1 MMGTTHTLDMIEM
14 MDTRQ
19 DDPMTARRPALDD
32 DYERARQRHLQ
43 AFLARVPG
51 EVEKL
56 AWPLERLHA
65 VRDARLRALVR
76 TAKERSPWH
85 ARRLRHVD
93 PATLRGD
100 DLSAIPPMTRADLM
114 AHWDEIVTDHRL
126 TLDGANQHLA
136 RVAAHG
142 PAYLHD
148 AYHVV
153 ASGGSTGRRAVF
165 AWDFEGWLQSQLIL
179 ARHIGWLARQVGAP
193 PLQRIASVLS
203 ANETHMSGAI
213 MRTFAGQVG
222 ANVTLSVTLP
232 VPDIVARL
240 NAYQPDTLY
249 SYPSTLHRL
258 ALEAQAGRLRIAPRA
273 LAVAAEPL
281 LPEAR
286 QAIEETFAAP
296 LLNSYACSE
305 GGLIAWS
312 HPGSPGLHLV
322 EDSAVYEP
330 VDARNRPVATGTPA
344 ATLLVTNVINQALP
358 LIRYEVTDELTLL
371 AESNPGPWTGR
382 RISEVQG
389 RLDDHFSY
397 AGGVD
402 VHPHVFRS
410 VLASVPEVTEY
421 QVRQTARGAAIAVQA
436 VSAPDLAP
444 VRDKISAALTRLG
457 LADPEVDI
465 TRVERLARL
474 AGTGKLKR
482 FVAQAA

>member
-1 MMGTTHTLDMIEM
+1 MNTMGTMGTMGT
-14 MDTRQ
+14 MDTIQ
-19 DDPMTARRPALDD
+19 DAPVMVMAPD
-32 DYERARQRHLQ
+32 DYDRARQRHMQ
-43 AFLARVPG
+43 AFVAQVPG

-65 VRDARLRALVR
+65 MRDARLRALVR

-85 ARRLRHVD
+85 AERLRHID
-93 PATLRGD
+93 PDTLSGD

-114 AHWDEIVTDHRL
+114 AHWDDIVTDRRL
-126 TLDGANQHLA
+126 TLDRANRHLA

-142 PAYLHD
+142 PAYLLD
-148 AYHVV
+148 DYHVI
-153 ASGGSTGRRAVF
+153 ASGGSTGKRGVF

-179 ARHIGWLARQVGAP
+179 ARHIGWLARHVGQP
-193 PLQRIASVLS
+193 LLQRIASVLA

-213 MRTFAGQVG
+213 MRTFAGNVG
-222 ANVTLSVTLP
+222 SSFALSVTLP
-232 VPDIVARL
+232 VTEIVARL
-240 NAYQPDTLY
+240 NEFQPDTLY

-258 ALEAQAGRLRIAPRA
+258 ALEARAGRLRIAPRA

-286 QAIEETFAAP
+286 QAIEETFAAA

-305 GGLIAWS
+305 AGLIAWS
-312 HPGSPGLHLV
+312 YPGSPGLHLV
-322 EDSAVYEP
+322 EDAAVYEP
-330 VDARNRPVATGTPA
+330 ADALNRPVAAGA
-344 ATLLVTNVINQALP
+344 AAAKLLVTNVINQALP
-358 LIRYEVTDELTLL
+358 LIRYELTDELTLL
-371 AESNPGPWTGR
+371 SEPNPGPWTGR

-410 VLASVPEVTEY
+410 ALAGAPEVTEY
-421 QVRQTARGAAIAVQA
+421 QVRQTARGAAIVAQA
-436 VSAPDLAP
+436 TGMPDLAS
-444 VRDKISAALTRLG
+444 VRDRISLALTRLG
-457 LADPEVDI
+457 LADPQVTI
-465 TRVERLARL
+465 TRVARIERLD
-474 AGTGKLKR
+474 GTGKLKR